1 MKKYAKIINNETKQC
16 EVGLGTNSAFY
27 QSIGMTEIEVE
38 QSYDG
43 SWYVKGFAPE
53 KPVEELQAQV
63 RAVRNQYL
71 EQTDK
76 YMITDYP
83 ITDEEREL
91 YRQYREYLRTY
102 PECRDWYKANP
113 KTYEEWKSLQTTNNN
128 DVSLEQMSDI
138 CKDCSESIEKLAKAV
153 YYISQHSTERY

>member
-1 MKKYAKIINNETKQC
+1 MYAIIINEETKQVS
-16 EVGLGTNSAFY
+16 VGTGTNVEFY
-27 QSIGMTEIEVE
+27 KSVGMTEMEVE
-38 QSYDG
+38 QAYDG
-43 SWYVKGFAPE
+43 QWYLKGYAPE
-53 KPVEELQAQV
+53 KPVEEKKAEV
-63 RAVRNQYL
+63 RTVRNMYL

-91 YRQYREYLRTY
+91 YRQYRTYLRTY

-128 DVSLEQMSDI
+128 DVSLE
-138 CKDCSESIEKLAKAV
+138 
-153 YYISQHSTERY
+153 

>member
-1 MKKYAKIINNETKQC
+1 MKKYAKIVNEETKAC

-27 QSIGMTEIEVE
+27 KSIGMSEMEVE
-38 QSYDG
+38 QAYDG

-63 RAVRNQYL
+63 RSVRNQYL

-76 YMITDYP
+76 YMIADYP

-91 YRQYREYLRTY
+91 YKQYRTYLRDYTLS
-102 PECRDWYKANP
+102 ENWWESNP
-113 KTYEEWKSLQTTNNN
+113 LKFEEWNKPKEPDPSGTQEEAGN
-128 DVSLEQMSDI
+128 
-138 CKDCSESIEKLAKAV
+138 
-153 YYISQHSTERY
+153 

>member
-1 MKKYAKIINNETKQC
+1 MKKFAKILDNESKLC
-16 EVGLGTNSAFY
+16 SIGIGTDTEFY
-27 QSIGMTEIEVE
+27 RSIGMSEMEVE
-38 QSYDG
+38 QAYDG

-83 ITDEEREL
+83 ITYEEREL
-91 YRQYREYLRTY
+91 YKQYRTYLRDYTLS
-102 PECRDWYKANP
+102 ENWQESNP
-113 KTYEEWKSLQTTNNN
+113 LKFEEWNKPKEPDPSG
-128 DVSLEQMSDI
+128 EQQ
-138 CKDCSESIEKLAKAV
+138 EAGN
-153 YYISQHSTERY
+153 

>member
-1 MKKYAKIINNETKQC
+1 MYAKIINNETKKVD
-16 EVGLGTNSAFY
+16 VGTGTNTAFY
-27 QSIGMTEIEVE
+27 QSIGMSEMEVE
-38 QSYDG
+38 QAYDG
-43 SWYVKGFAPE
+43 SWYLKGYAPE
-53 KPVEELQAQV
+53 KPTEQKEAEV

-91 YRQYREYLRTY
+91 YRQYRTYLRTY

-113 KTYEEWKSLQTTNNN
+113 KTYEEWYALYLEADKLQTELTVAHQPAEVQ
-128 DVSLEQMSDI
+128 DEQG
-138 CKDCSESIEKLAKAV
+138 
-153 YYISQHSTERY
+153 

>member
-1 MKKYAKIINNETKQC
+1 MYAKIINNETKQC

-27 QSIGMTEIEVE
+27 KSIGMSEMEVE
-38 QSYDG
+38 QAYDG

-53 KPVEELQAQV
+53 KPTEQKEAEV

-76 YMITDYP
+76 YMIADYP

-91 YRQYREYLRTY
+91 YKQYRVYLRTY
-102 PECRDWYKANP
+102 PECSDWYKANP
-113 KTYEEWKSLQTTNNN
+113 KTYEEF
-128 DVSLEQMSDI
+128 I
-138 CKDCSESIEKLAKAV
+138 AV
-153 YYISQHSTERY
+153 ENINQNAE